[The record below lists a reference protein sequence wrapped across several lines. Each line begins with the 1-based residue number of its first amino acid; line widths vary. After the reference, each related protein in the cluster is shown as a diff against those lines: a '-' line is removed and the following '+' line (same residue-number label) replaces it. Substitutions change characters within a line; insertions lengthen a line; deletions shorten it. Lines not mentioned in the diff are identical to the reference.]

1 MMKWLAVAV
10 CSLGLAA
17 GCGDSGS
24 KGADGAAGE
33 GGGGGTVS
41 VDASSAGTGGSVDAN
56 GSGGT
61 GGTPSA
67 DGGPKADGEGAMV
80 DAASGGDAGPGVDA
94 PASDGGQPDGSAA
107 TMASVMITAS
117 AGGTL
122 SSGGASLA
130 VPPGGLTADKLL
142 TLTVRAP
149 AAGNPNLADI
159 VGNIYEFGPDGTTFA
174 VPVALTLPL
183 TATVPADKKVV
194 VAWLDVAGGQ
204 WFPVDS
210 TVAGDKVIGRVSH
223 FTHFA
228 LLLLPKDAFCPY
240 AGACGGSL
248 DGTWK
253 YTATCLK
260 TEESSGP
267 PCGSAGMVPMHTV
280 YEVGGTVTIAQ
291 GRFDA
296 DQTITATGTLVYS
309 PACMAVLRE
318 SVPNSDCATL
328 QEAWRQQNPVAVW
341 ICAGTNELGCTC
353 TITNGGKNKAVGAVT
368 VSGQQ
373 ATFTQDGKPADAP
386 SDFCVKG
393 NNLSV
398 RGADGVV
405 YTAVKQ

>member
-41 VDASSAGTGGSVDAN
+41 LDSGSAGAGGSVDAN

-67 DGGPKADGEGAMV
+67 HRGPGARGEGALF
-80 DAASGGDAGPGVDA
+80 DAARGVGAGPGGGA
-94 PASDGGQPDGSAA
+94 PAFDGAETDGTAA
-107 TMASVMITAS
+107 TMASVMISAS

-130 VPPGGLTADKLL
+130 VPPGGLSADKLL

-149 AAGNPNLADI
+149 GAGDPNLADI

-183 TATVPADKKVV
+183 TATVPAGKKAV
-194 VAWLDVAGGQ
+194 VAWLDVPSGQ
-204 WFPVDS
+204 WFPVAS
-210 TVAGDKVIGRVSH
+210 TVAGDKVTGLVSH
-223 FTHFA
+223 FTRFA
-228 LLLLPKDAFCPY
+228 LLQLASDALCPY

-253 YTATCLK
+253 YSQSCLK
-260 TEESSGP
+260 PVESDAFM
-267 PCGSAGMVPMHTV
+267 CGA
-280 YEVGGTVTIAQ
+280 
-291 GRFDA
+291 
-296 DQTITATGTLVYS
+296 
-309 PACMAVLRE
+309 
-318 SVPNSDCATL
+318 
-328 QEAWRQQNPVAVW
+328 
-341 ICAGTNELGCTC
+341 AGTIKMRQEY
-353 TITNGGKNKAVGAVT
+353 
-368 VSGQQ
+368 
-373 ATFTQDGKPADAP
+373 
-386 SDFCVKG
+386 
-393 NNLSV
+393 SV
-398 RGADGVV
+398 A
-405 YTAVKQ
+405 